1 MHPNKVKG
9 YREVVRTL
17 RMIGR
22 EWIQKRI
29 DAMEK
34 KERVPNDVLTRTIEL
49 ASKFIATRNAQQWT
63 LFCAYIESRG
73 AVDIET
79 LVDNF
84 MNFNSGGKQ
93 VVLMSCISAWL
104 L

>member
-1 MHPNKVKG
+1 M
-9 YREVVRTL
+9 
-17 RMIGR
+17 MSS
-22 EWIQKRI
+22 
-29 DAMEK
+29 
-34 KERVPNDVLTRTIEL
+34 L
-49 ASKFIATRNAQQWT
+49 APLSWLVSSFATRNAQQWT